1 MAKLTRCRA
10 MFVSAANL
18 GGIIG
23 GQLFQANDAP
33 HYKKVCLISVSIA
46 ANLFA
51 NGQYRILNRR
61 ARKHRRDEASDE
73 KNGDESQRL
82 TWNL

>member
-1 MAKLTRCRA
+1 

-33 HYKKVCLISVSIA
+33 HYKKGWTAIVCLISVSIA

-61 ARKHRRDEASDE
+61 ARKHRQDEPTDE
-73 KNGDESQRL
+73 KSEREGQRL
-82 TWNL
+82 VWNL

>member
-1 MAKLTRCRA
+1 

-23 GQLFQANDAP
+23 GQLFQADDAP
-33 HYKKVCLISVSIA
+33 HYKKGWTAIVCLISVSTA

-73 KNGDESQRL
+73 KNCDESQRL